1 LIIYD
6 NSTINYRT
14 LEPAISLA
22 EKSFPLDF
30 SIDPNRI
37 RGSIEIAIFPD
48 KYPNRFGGVLIPEG
62 IQYWG
67 CN

>member
-1 LIIYD
+1 MIIQPL
-6 NSTINYRT
+6 TTET

-37 RGSIEIAIFPD
+37 RGSIEIAISPT
-48 KYPNRFGGVLIPEG
+48 NILIDLEE
-62 IQYWG
+62 
-67 CN
+67 C